1 MLDPILFSIDIGIT
15 QLTVRWYGLLIVLG
29 AVAAASYAAWYVKRN
44 DEDPNVVWDALIW
57 LLISGIVGARI
68 WYVVADIIGGNSRYL
83 DDPLA
88 IIRVYEG
95 GLNILGGLVLA
106 ALVGWIFAKRN
117 GLDFWLM
124 ADAVGPAYLIGQAI
138 GRLGNFINQE
148 LYGPPTDLP
157 WGIPIDAAHR
167 LAPWNDMA
175 QYPLETTRFHPTFAY
190 ELIWNLIFAA
200 VLTYLI
206 VKKGDRLR
214 TGVIAAS
221 ALLITGVGRALI
233 ETSFRPDQP
242 SFFGLG
248 FSTSLLISV
257 IFALIGL
264 FVLLV
269 RLGKIQVPFM
279 EAGSMDYTK
288 RPVRRPPI
296 PRKTRQRKT

>member
-29 AVAAASYAAWYVKRN
+29 AVTAASYAAWYVRRN
-44 DEDPNVVWDALIW
+44 DEDPNIVWDALIW

-106 ALVGWIFAKRN
+106 TLVGWYFAKRN
-117 GLDFWLM
+117 GIDFWLM

-167 LAPWNDMA
+167 IAPWNDMV
-175 QYPLETTRFHPTFAY
+175 QFPVETTRFHPAFAY
-190 ELIWNLIFAA
+190 EMIWNLIFAA
-200 VLTYLI
+200 LLIYLI

-248 FSTSLLISV
+248 FSTSLLVSV

-264 FVLLV
+264 FILLV
-269 RLGKIQVPFM
+269 RLGKIQAPFM
-279 EAGSMDYTK
+279 EAGSMDYARK
-288 RPVRRPPI
+288 PVRRPPI
-296 PRKTRQRKT
+296 PRKTRQR